1 MTESTTPAAEP
12 QEPQRAPAPAE
23 APPAAP
29 AAPAAT
35 DAAAQAPTRGER
47 PGRTETA
54 NDAAP
59 TEPAERGGRG
69 ERRRGHRGGRG
80 QGGGQ
85 PRPAG
90 AEPAQAAD
98 QAQGQGNGR
107 ARGQPGRRQQRK
119 PARPTHPLLQTLYT
133 LYPALFGARFLPL
146 KVGIYE
152 DLRAAHPEQLP
163 AEELKVALG
172 LHTRSNRYL
181 EAVAS
186 GLARHDLQGQPTDP
200 AAPEHV
206 QHAIV
211 ELYRRKKDTPQEPA
225 ARERAVG
232 QLVRAVQASGLGRD
246 GYREKFGGGAD
257 WARALLEEALLQLGA
272 QSARAEALKRAYAAS
287 GKTVAEFAE
296 MYGMDP
302 DEVRAL
308 VA

>member
-12 QEPQRAPAPAE
+12 QQPHHAPAPAPAPAE
-23 APPAAP
+23 AAQ

-47 PGRTETA
+47 GERPGTA
-54 NDAAP
+54 EGQAP
-59 TEPAERGGRG
+59 TEPAARG
-69 ERRRGHRGGRG
+69 ERRRGSRGGRG

-85 PRPAG
+85 PRGPAT
-90 AEPAQAAD
+90 AAASPQAPG
-98 QAQGQGNGR
+98 QAR
-107 ARGQPGRRQQRK
+107 KDRREQRK
-119 PARPTHPLLQTLYT
+119 PARPTHPLLQTLFT
-133 LYPALFGARFLPL
+133 LYPGLFGARFLPL

-186 GLARHDLQGQPTDP
+186 GLPRHDLQGQPTDP

-225 ARERAVG
+225 ARERAVA

-257 WARALLEEALLQLGA
+257 WARALLDDALLQLGA
-272 QSARAEALKRAYAAS
+272 QSARAEALKRAYTAS
-287 GKTVAEFAE
+287 GKSVAEFAE
-296 MYGMDP
+296 MYGMDVG
-302 DEVRAL
+302 EVRAL

>member
-12 QEPQRAPAPAE
+12 HQPQRAPAPAE
-23 APPAAP
+23 APP

-47 PGRTETA
+47 PARAERADGQARTE
-54 NDAAP
+54 P
-59 TEPAERGGRG
+59 GERG

-90 AEPAQAAD
+90 TAPTQAAD
-98 QAQGQGNGR
+98 QAQAQGQGNGK
-107 ARGQPGRRQQRK
+107 AKGQPGRRDPRK

-152 DLRAAHPEQLP
+152 DLRAAHPDELP

-225 ARERAVG
+225 ARERAIG

-246 GYREKFGGGAD
+246 GYREKFSGGAD

-272 QSARAEALKRAYAAS
+272 RSARAEALKRAYAAS

>member
-12 QEPQRAPAPAE
+12 QQPQRAPAQAE
-23 APPAAP
+23 AAP
-29 AAPAAT
+29 SAPAAT

-47 PGRTETA
+47 TGPTE
-54 NDAAP
+54 DAA
-59 TEPAERGGRG
+59 TAEPAGRGERG
-69 ERRRGHRGGRG
+69 ERRRGQRGGRGGRG

-85 PRPAG
+85 PRPDAPG
-90 AEPAQAAD
+90 PASTPAAD
-98 QAQGQGNGR
+98 KAQGQGK
-107 ARGQPGRRQQRK
+107 AKGQPGRREPRK

-272 QSARAEALKRAYAAS
+272 RSARAEALKRAYAAS

-302 DEVRAL
+302 DEVRAM